1 MPKSKFLRSVFKV
14 IFNKYFIAST
24 IFLVA
29 IVFFDDFNLIKRWQV
44 NKENKKLEQ
53 DLKYYQDE
61 IDKNKQLIMKLKTDT
76 AYLEKYAREKYHLK
90 KKNEDV
96 FIVE

>member
-44 NKENKKLEQ
+44 NNENKKLEQ